1 MNKPLS
7 ICRAALT
14 ASLFWFL
21 LAAVMYYCY
30 HETPM
35 MRDDYRYSLL
45 YSAAEHE
52 TTGLPILTLS
62 DYAEAVR
69 QIYWGIEG
77 RLSNFIIAFCMT
89 LGGGKAIF
97 NILGTLAFTSL
108 VAFLSYYTFRSLKL
122 LPALICAAAVFVF
135 FPCPEGTILWCSG
148 TVNYV
153 WGALLL
159 MPVLFVLRRLLS
171 GTAFPRPILL
181 CSTILFFLLGMY
193 HEALGF
199 PLLTALC
206 GLIVLDKRARQP
218 FIYGWCGCLALGFFL
233 IMLSPGHM
241 QRMESSQGV
250 RFMVMLVENSSHF
263 FEHSLLPVI
272 ITLVAAVLTRFRAL
286 RPGQWA
292 AMDKLLLL
300 WIGTNIG
307 VVTLRGYAG
316 AWGGAY
322 FYLNFSLLLLFL
334 QLVKPLFLRLIVR
347 SICGLSSAIV
357 LSFSLCFL
365 IGVAR
370 FGRYFYET
378 SLTQARAGA
387 EICIV
392 DSREW
397 NAFIIAGTPATTP
410 FGAECKSASV
420 LGNTTHPFYVVTND
434 LVEDRGIYQSLLY
447 APEDEFVWKQLGN
460 LLLIRLPDS
469 YRCDAE
475 QLRCRWNDGN
485 LASCLRQDLYRNPLQ
500 NIVRRIIKG
509 KNMMLFGVDY
519 YRGHHYVIVRC
530 EGNCPDEI
538 ILPLCQEKGRIVTS
552 YILSPSGGCVRPA
565 GTTRF

>member
-35 MRDDYRYSLL
+35 MQDDYRYSLL

-77 RLSNFIIAFCMT
+77 RLSNFIIAFCLT

-159 MPVLFVLRRLLS
+159 MPVLFVLRRLLN
-171 GTAFPRPILL
+171 GTTIPRPILL
-181 CSTILFFLLGMY
+181 SGTILFFLLGMY
-193 HEALGF
+193 HEALGL

-206 GLIVLDKRARQP
+206 GLMVLDKRARQP
-218 FIYGWCGCLALGFFL
+218 FIYGWCGCMALGFFL
-233 IMLSPGHM
+233 MMLSPGHM
-241 QRMESSQGV
+241 QRVASSQDVGLV
-250 RFMVMLVENSSHF
+250 GMMVQNTLRFI
-263 FEHSLLPVI
+263 EHSLPPVGI
-272 ITLVAAVLTRFRAL
+272 ILVAAVLTRFRL
-286 RPGQWA
+286 FRPGQWS

-300 WIGTNIG
+300 WIGANTG
-307 VVTLRGYAG
+307 VVVLKGFAG

-322 FYLNFSLLLLFL
+322 FYLNFSLLLFFL
-334 QLVKPLFLRLIVR
+334 QQLKPFPSRPLVRFFSGMTAV
-347 SICGLSSAIV
+347 GV
-357 LSFSLCFL
+357 LSVSLCTL
-365 IGVAR
+365 MGIAR

-378 SLTQARAGA
+378 SLAQAQAGA
-387 EICIV
+387 SVCTV
-392 DSREW
+392 DCREW
-397 NAFIIAGTPATTP
+397 NSFVIAGTPADSP
-410 FGAECKSASV
+410 FGAECKPASV
-420 LGNTTHPFYVVTND
+420 IGHTSHPFYVVTND
-434 LVEDRGIYQSLLY
+434 LVENRCVYQSSLS
-447 APEDEFVWKQLGN
+447 APADEFVWTQQGH
-460 LLLIRLPDS
+460 LLLIRLPQSYFCPDS
-469 YRCDAE
+469 E
-475 QLRCRWNDGN
+475 VRCRWNNGQ
-485 LASCLRQDLYRNPLQ
+485 LGSCLRQNILHSPLQ
-500 NIVRRIIKG
+500 VLVRRTLKG
-509 KNMMLFGVDY
+509 KTLLPLGKDY
-519 YRGHHYVIVRC
+519 YRGHHYVIVRHD
-530 EGNCPDEI
+530 GNCPDELLI
-538 ILPLCQEKGRIVTS
+538 PLQREDSRNHYSVL
-552 YILSPSGGCVRPA
+552 LSPSEGWVKPTDA
-565 GTTRF
+565 TRF